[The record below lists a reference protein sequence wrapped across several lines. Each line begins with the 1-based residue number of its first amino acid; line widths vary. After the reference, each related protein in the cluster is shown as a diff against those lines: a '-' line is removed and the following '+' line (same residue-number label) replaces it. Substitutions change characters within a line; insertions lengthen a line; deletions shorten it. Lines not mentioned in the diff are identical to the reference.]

1 MKQIQEKAFIFGAI
15 FTLANRLQ
23 ILGDKLDENITV
35 KQWLLLATIS
45 KSEHPAPSLSE
56 VAKTIGNS
64 RQNVKKMALILEN
77 QGFLSLTKDDID
89 TRITRITLNPKCI
102 TYFQNRNLDE
112 LNFLNQLFDSFDEDM
127 ITGLY
132 QGLNHLAENI
142 INMENTTNTNKKD

>member
-64 RQNVKKMALILEN
+64 RQNVKKWLL
-77 QGFLSLTKDDID
+77 FLKIKVFSL
-89 TRITRITLNPKCI
+89 
-102 TYFQNRNLDE
+102 
-112 LNFLNQLFDSFDEDM
+112 
-127 ITGLY
+127 
-132 QGLNHLAENI
+132 
-142 INMENTTNTNKKD
+142 